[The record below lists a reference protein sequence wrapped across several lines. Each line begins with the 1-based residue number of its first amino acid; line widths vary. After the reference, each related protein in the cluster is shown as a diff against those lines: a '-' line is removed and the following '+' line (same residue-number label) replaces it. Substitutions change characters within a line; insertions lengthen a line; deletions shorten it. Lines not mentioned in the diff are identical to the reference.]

1 MDDIDTSTYFAISS
15 FYPLTALASH
25 VPCHEGP
32 AARCLE
38 ELWVPDFAL
47 GRILSVPLLG
57 RFPDVAYTHPFA
69 LWGAHGFVN
78 AQNQARRFR
87 RTINRV
93 HLD

>member
-47 GRILSVPLLG
+47 GRIL
-57 RFPDVAYTHPFA
+57 
-69 LWGAHGFVN
+69 
-78 AQNQARRFR
+78 
-87 RTINRV
+87 
-93 HLD
+93 